1 MEKEIRRAL
10 ISVFHKDGLADILA
24 LLHQAGVEFVS
35 TGGTSSF
42 IESLGYPCVAVE
54 DLTKYPSM
62 LGGRVKTLH
71 PAIQGGILA
80 RRSHA
85 TDQQEVAEYGLSL
98 IDLVI
103 VDLYP
108 FEATVASGASEED
121 IIEKIDIGGIS
132 LIRGA
137 AKNFED
143 VVIIP
148 SQADYA
154 TLFDILKAQG
164 AKTSLEQRRHFA
176 RRAFAVSSG
185 YDAAIFRYFDAEDS
199 SALRLTA
206 DHGKVL
212 RYGENPHQKGVF
224 YGDLGR
230 YFTQLHGKELS
241 YNNLQDIEAAVALVQ
256 DFSEPTFA
264 ILKHNN
270 ACGCASRPTLL
281 EAWTAALAGDPVSA
295 FGGVLV
301 ANRPIDLATA
311 REIDKLFMEVLVA
324 PAYEEGVLEVLQSK
338 KNRILLEQ
346 HQPIESN
353 WSYRSMLGGVLAQ
366 ETDRAVETKAEM
378 KPVTKVV
385 PTEGELEDLV
395 FATKLVKHSK
405 SNAIVLAKGGQLI
418 ASGVGQTSRVDALKQ
433 AIEKARHF
441 GFELQGA
448 VLASDAFFPFDDC
461 VTLAA
466 EAGITAIAQPG
477 GSVRDADSIAAADA
491 HGIAMV
497 MTGVRH
503 FKH

>member
-1 MEKEIRRAL
+1 MEQVIRRAL
-10 ISVFHKDGLADILA
+10 ISVYHKEGLAEILA

-35 TGGTSSF
+35 TGGTHAF

-71 PAIQGGILA
+71 PAVLGGILA
-80 RRSHA
+80 RRSNE
-85 TDQQEVAEYGLSL
+85 TDQQEVATYGLPL

-108 FEATVASGASEED
+108 FEATVASGASAED

-154 TLFDILKAQG
+154 TLEAILRSRG
-164 AKTSLEQRRHFA
+164 AKTTLEERRHFA
-176 RRAFAVSSG
+176 RRAFAVSSH
-185 YDAAIFRYFDAEDS
+185 YDAAIFTYFDGEDHS
-199 SALRLTA
+199 ELRLSA
-206 DHGKVL
+206 QPAKPL
-212 RYGENPHQKGVF
+212 RYGENPHQKGIF
-224 YGDLGR
+224 YGKLDK
-230 YFTQLHGKELS
+230 YFEQLHGKELS
-241 YNNLQDIEAAVALVQ
+241 YNNLQDIEAAVSLIQ
-256 DFSEPTFA
+256 DFEEPTFA

-270 ACGCASRPTLL
+270 SCGCASRATIS
-281 EAWTAALAGDPVSA
+281 EAWEAALAGDPVSA

-301 ANRPIDLATA
+301 ANRPIDLQTA
-311 REIDKLFMEVLVA
+311 EEINKLFFEVLIA
-324 PAYEEGVLEVLQSK
+324 PDFTAEALPVLESK
-338 KNRILLEQ
+338 KNRILLRQ
-346 HQPIESN
+346 LQPVSAQ
-353 WSYRSMLGGVLAQ
+353 WSYRSMLGGILAQ
-366 ETDRAVETKAEM
+366 ETDRAVETSEAM

-385 PTEGELEDLV
+385 PTAQELEDLV

-405 SNAIVLAKGGQLI
+405 SNAIVLGKGGQLI

-441 GFELQGA
+441 GFDLRGA

-477 GSVRDADSIAAADA
+477 GSVRDEDSIQAADK

-497 MTGVRH
+497 MTGIRH

>member
-154 TLFDILKAQG
+154 TLYDILKAQG

-224 YGDLGR
+224 YGNLGR

-324 PAYEEGVLEVLQSK
+324 PAYEEGALEVLQSK

-346 HQPIESN
+346 HQPIESS

>member
-1 MEKEIRRAL
+1 MEKAIHRAL
-10 ISVFHKDGLADILA
+10 ISVFHKEGLAEILA
-24 LLHQAGVEFVS
+24 LLHQQGVEFVS
-35 TGGTSSF
+35 TGGTSTF
-42 IESLGYPCVAVE
+42 IKSLGYETTEVE
-54 DLTKYPSM
+54 DLTQYPSM

-85 TDQQEVAEYGLSL
+85 TDQEEVARYGLSL

-108 FEATVASGASEED
+108 FEATVASGASDEE

-137 AKNFED
+137 AKNYED

-154 TLFDILKAQG
+154 TLLGYLQSQG
-164 AKTSLEQRRHFA
+164 ARTTLEQRRHLA

-185 YDAAIFRYFDAEDS
+185 YDAAIFRWFDGADA
-199 SALRLTA
+199 SALRLSADTA
-206 DHGKVL
+206 QPL
-212 RYGENPHQKGVF
+212 RYGENPHQRGGF
-224 YGDLGR
+224 YGDLSR

-241 YNNLQDIEAAVALVQ
+241 YNNLQDIEAAVSLIQ
-256 DFSEPTFA
+256 DFDEPTFA

-281 EAWTAALAGDPVSA
+281 EAWRDALAGDPVSA
-295 FGGVLV
+295 FGGVLI
-301 ANRPIDLATA
+301 ANRPIDPETA
-311 REIDKLFMEVLVA
+311 REIDKLFVEVLIA
-324 PAYEEGVLEVLQSK
+324 PDFAPEALEILQSK
-338 KNRILLEQ
+338 KNRILLRQ
-346 HQPIESN
+346 SVPVTAD
-353 WSYRSMLGGVLAQ
+353 WSYRTMLGGVLAQ
-366 ETDRAVETKAEM
+366 QTDHATETTADLRC
-378 KPVTKVV
+378 VTKVA
-385 PTEGELEDLV
+385 PTESEQADLV

-418 ASGVGQTSRVDALKQ
+418 ASGVGQTSRVDALRQ

-441 GFELQGA
+441 GFDLRGA
-448 VLASDAFFPFDDC
+448 VLSSDAFFPFDDC

-466 EAGITAIAQPG
+466 EAGITALAQPG
-477 GSVRDADSIAAADA
+477 GSVRDADSIAAADKY
-491 HGIAMV
+491 GVAMV
-497 MTGVRH
+497 MTGIRH

>member
-1 MEKEIRRAL
+1 MEKVIRRAL
-10 ISVFHKDGLADILA
+10 ISVYHKDGLAEILA
-24 LLHQAGVEFVS
+24 LLHKEGVEFVS
-35 TGGTSSF
+35 TGGTSAF

-80 RRSHA
+80 RRSHE
-85 TDQQEVAEYGLSL
+85 TDQKEVAEYGLSL

-143 VVIIP
+143 VVIVP
-148 SQADYA
+148 SQADYS
-154 TLFDILKAQG
+154 TLHEILIARG
-164 AKTSLEQRRHFA
+164 TPPAPGPPPRRP
-176 RRAFAVSSG
+176 RRAFAVSSH
-185 YDAAIFRYFDAEDS
+185 YDSAIFRYFDGEEHS
-199 SALRLTA
+199 SLRLTA
-206 DHGKVL
+206 DGAKHL
-212 RYGENPHQKGVF
+212 RYGENPHQQGVF
-224 YGDLGR
+224 YGDLER
-230 YFTQLHGKELS
+230 YFEQLHGKELS
-241 YNNLQDIEAAVALVQ
+241 YNNLQDIEAAVSLIQ

-281 EAWTAALAGDPVSA
+281 EAWQAALAGDPVSA

-301 ANRPIDLATA
+301 ANRPVDLETA
-311 REIDKLFMEVLVA
+311 EEINKLFFEVLIA
-324 PAYEEGVLEVLQSK
+324 PDFTAEALPVLESK
-338 KNRILLEQ
+338 KNRILLRQRE
-346 HQPIESN
+346 PIHAT

-366 ETDRAVETKAEM
+366 ETDCAVETTAEM
-378 KPVTKVV
+378 KPVTKVA
-385 PTEGELEDLV
+385 PTDKELVDLV

-405 SNAIVLAKGGQLI
+405 SNAIVLSKDGQLI
-418 ASGVGQTSRVDALKQ
+418 ASGVGQTSRVDALQQ
-433 AIEKARHF
+433 AIAKARHF
-441 GFELQGA
+441 GFDLHGA
-448 VLASDAFFPFDDC
+448 VLSSDAFFPFDDC

-477 GSVRDADSIAAADA
+477 GSVRDADSIAAADRL
-491 HGIAMV
+491 GVAMV